1 MAFAGAVGEEQEQ
14 AAQRRILARRQRDE
28 ERRIR
33 LLNARERLMGVDTAS
48 FEQMIREKEAKKAAE
63 KSADKLY
70 ANTNQAIR
78 NILEEEH
85 MRVEEEKAARHL
97 ETQAAWDVQM
107 ENKEHTITF
116 ELNDPNRFKKDQPAR
131 VGDFDPRCGASSM
144 QIFGGE
150 DLRKGDR
157 VKMQQMQLSDW
168 TAQQLNEKNAQ
179 RVAQKEEEMKYAEYL
194 AQIEQ
199 VREDLEKAELE
210 RKEEMKIE
218 QRVSNDQ
225 LSSMRAQQRNAER
238 EARLALEKRNTETVM
253 NDRMLRETRDQGA
266 SRIPGRIRPDHWK
279 GMTTT
284 QLAEI
289 QQIQQQQ
296 ILEKR
301 ARVEAERKL
310 TRAEASVSDS
320 VVDILQHQYDAE
332 QARVAEERLR
342 YSQELLVQAR
352 QKKARDAE
360 QRELLGSN
368 KITDGFFNRF
378 GSSCR

>member
-1 MAFAGAVGEEQEQ
+1 
-14 AAQRRILARRQRDE
+14 
-28 ERRIR
+28 
-33 LLNARERLMGVDTAS
+33 
-48 FEQMIREKEAKKAAE
+48 
-63 KSADKLY
+63 
-70 ANTNQAIR
+70 
-78 NILEEEH
+78 
-85 MRVEEEKAARHL
+85 
-97 ETQAAWDVQM
+97 
-107 ENKEHTITF
+107 
-116 ELNDPNRFKKDQPAR
+116 
-131 VGDFDPRCGASSM
+131 
-144 QIFGGE
+144 
-150 DLRKGDR
+150 
-157 VKMQQMQLSDW
+157 
-168 TAQQLNEKNAQ
+168 
-179 RVAQKEEEMKYAEYL
+179 MKYAEYL

-320 VVDILQHQYDAE
+320 VVDILQQQYDAE